1 MNFSDRDSVKDPEDN
16 NAAIRAENERRRT
29 MGNAS
34 WGGRDIAGKKVWI
47 EGVVYN
53 FIGTAV
59 SVQFGMVWLSDGY
72 KVLNNDDAGPESSM
86 CKKMGYFSVPVAAIM
101 LLGLQEELSFF
112 DNWQA
117 P

>member
-1 MNFSDRDSVKDPEDN
+1 MVKDPQDRN
-16 NAAIRAENERRRT
+16 SAIRAENERRRT
-29 MGNAS
+29 MGEAS

-53 FIGTAV
+53 FIGTV
-59 SVQFGMVWLSDGY
+59 ESIQFGMVWLEDGY
-72 KVLNNDDAGPESSM
+72 KVLNNDDSGPESSM
-86 CKKMGYFSVPVAAIM
+86 CKKMGRFSVPVAAIM
-101 LLGLQEELSFF
+101 LLGLQEEISFF